1 MPAYARSQIVPPDE
15 VGVYHCIARCVR
27 RAFLCGVDPL
37 TKHDYEHRKEW
48 IRERLELLASVFA
61 IDICGYAVMS
71 NHLHVVLRARPD
83 LVRDWSD
90 EEVALRW
97 TRLCP
102 PRDPATGEKTEP
114 SACDLNMIV
123 SDPARLAVIR
133 QRLSSLSWFMGR
145 LSEPIARRANRED
158 ECKGRFWEGR
168 FKSLALLDEAA
179 ILACSIYVD
188 LNPIRAGVATTPEQS
203 EYTSAYDRIRSMASV
218 NPPATELGQA
228 SPVESPPVGSIDPIS
243 QVDSPRPDSS
253 LCELTLQGQPS
264 LSQATPVELPP
275 VGSIGGISPCAP
287 PRPDA
292 WLCELTLQEGPGEI
306 IGTGPTSEPAAGVP
320 GTPHAES
327 AATTRDIRTGPR
339 PASRASD
346 QGFLPIQLD
355 KYLSLLDWTGRQLRA
370 ASQGAIPTQLA
381 PILERLGII
390 GDGWIE
396 TVRQFG
402 RRFKTAVGRPDALA
416 ALAARRGKAWL
427 QGSNAAAL
435 AFR

>member
-1 MPAYARSQIVPPDE
+1 MREPELIRLITRVRVDTIVGHLDDSLGSPAMPAYARSRIVPADE

-37 TKHDYEHRKEW
+37 TKHDYDHRKEW

-97 TRLCP
+97 NRLCP
-102 PRDPATGEKTEP
+102 PSDPATGEKMEP
-114 SACDLNMIV
+114 SACDLNMII

-188 LNPIRAGVATTPEQS
+188 LNPIRAGVTTTPEQS
-203 EYTSAYDRIRSMASV
+203 QYTSAYDRIRSMASV
-218 NPPATELGQA
+218 
-228 SPVESPPVGSIDPIS
+228 SPPVTERCQASSVQLSTVESIDPIS
-243 QVDSPRPDSS
+243 SGDSPCPDSS
-253 LCELTLQGQPS
+253 VCEQTFQRQPG
-264 LSQATPVELPP
+264 LSQATRVVLPP
-275 VGSIGGISPCAP
+275 VGTIGGISPCAT
-287 PRPDA
+287 PRLDA

-306 IGTGPTSEPAAGVP
+306 IGTGPTSEPAAGVA

-346 QGFLPIQLD
+346 FVEPVADPARQAFVT
-355 KYLSLLDWTGRQLRA
+355 SDWTGRQASGSESTGDPDPARA
-370 ASQGAIPTQLA
+370 DS
-381 PILERLGII
+381 
-390 GDGWIE
+390 
-396 TVRQFG
+396 
-402 RRFKTAVGRPDALA
+402 
-416 ALAARRGKAWL
+416 
-427 QGSNAAAL
+427 
-435 AFR
+435 

>member
-37 TKHDYEHRKEW
+37 TGHDYAHRKEW

-83 LVRDWSD
+83 LVGGWSD
-90 EEVALRW
+90 QEVALRW
-97 TRLCP
+97 TQLCP
-102 PRDPATGEKTEP
+102 PRNPATGEKMEP
-114 SACDLNMIV
+114 SECDLNMIV
-123 SDPARLAVIR
+123 SNPARLTVIR

-145 LSEPIARRANRED
+145 LSEPIARQANRED

-168 FKSLALLDEAA
+168 FKSLALLDEGA

-203 EYTSAYDRIRSMASV
+203 AYTSAYDRIRSMASF
-218 NPPATELGQA
+218 NPAAAELGQA
-228 SPVESPPVGSIDPIS
+228 SPVEPAPLESIDSIS
-243 QVDSPRPDSS
+243 LTGSTRLDSAV
-253 LCELTLQGQPS
+253 CELTLQGEPS
-264 LSQATPVELPP
+264 LGQASAVELPSA
-275 VGSIGGISPCAP
+275 GSIGGISPCAS

-306 IGTGPTSEPAAGVP
+306 IGAGPTSKPAAGVA
-320 GTPHAES
+320 GTPHAEC
-327 AATTRDIRTGPR
+327 AATTRDIRTGTR
-339 PASRASD
+339 PTTRASD

-381 PILERLGII
+381 PILERLGIV

-402 RRFKTAVGRPDALA
+402 CRFKTAVGRPDALA

>member
-15 VGVYHCIARCVR
+15 VGVYHCVARCVR

-37 TKHDYEHRKEW
+37 TNHDYDYRKEW

-83 LVRDWSD
+83 LVRNWSD
-90 EEVALRW
+90 KEVALRW

-123 SDPARLAVIR
+123 PDPARLAVLR

-188 LNPIRAGVATTPEQS
+188 LNPIRAGVTTTPEQS
-203 EYTSAYDRIRSMASV
+203 KYTSAYDRIRSMASL
-218 NPPATELGQA
+218 NLPATGLSQSSSLEL
-228 SPVESPPVGSIDPIS
+228 PTIDSIDPIS
-243 QVDSPRPDSS
+243 AGDSP
-253 LCELTLQGQPS
+253 C
-264 LSQATPVELPP
+264 
-275 VGSIGGISPCAP
+275 
-287 PRPDA
+287 PDA

-306 IGTGPTSEPAAGVP
+306 IGAAPTSEPAAGVA
-320 GTPHAES
+320 GIPHAES

-370 ASQGAIPTQLA
+370 ASQGAIPTQFA

-402 RRFKTAVGRPDALA
+402 RRFKTAAGRPEALA